1 MRMHYMYSFEISAL
15 LVMLIVSVHFVLT
28 RRFPVA
34 RNYVFF
40 ALLSVA
46 LVNNISNIASC
57 VCLAHADTVPLF
69 VNQILAYV
77 FFLSEE
83 LTSILFV
90 YYVYVACDVPAGKR
104 LIIKRV
110 EDVLVIV
117 FSFLLIS
124 NPWLHGFFYFENG
137 MYYQGWGASFGYFY
151 IILSIFLTLCMI
163 AMSGK
168 HVVQGTRLVVGTY
181 GMVACAVIL
190 LQFFSREILLTGI
203 ANATLILIMYLT
215 IQNPN
220 ELLDRRTGVANENA
234 LNVCFQNSHS
244 IGREMALYNIDLRQY
259 NQINAS
265 YGYETGTRLLFE
277 VGHFLLEACG
287 AFHVFHLGGDSFVI
301 AVYGEQDPEDILNQI
316 FSRFENPWEI
326 DNLEIMLRIS
336 VVRIDY
342 PLHVQSLLE
351 YQELNSFMKTIM
363 REKGLQP
370 FLKADK
376 EIILRFQRKHAVEQ
390 ALLTALEN
398 ESLEVYYQ
406 PVVDMQTERVIS
418 MEALVRLRDEKL
430 GFIPPD
436 ELVSIAEKNGSIVML
451 DEQVFEKVC
460 RFLREQI
467 LNNHG
472 LGIKDVHV
480 NISVIFFMQNDMSK
494 KILDI
499 MERYGIPAEYITL
512 EVTERAAAT
521 APEMMEKHME
531 TLAAEGISFALDDYG
546 TGNSNCSYLIN
557 YPFDKVKFDKTM
569 VWSYFTSKTG
579 KIILDNEVNTIHE
592 LHIPIVAEGVETKEQ
607 MERLKRLKVEYIQGY
622 YYAKPMPQK
631 EFLAFVREKNQL
643 HERNEETE

>member
-1 MRMHYMYSFEISAL
+1 MHYVYSFELSAL
-15 LVMLIVSVHFVLT
+15 LVMLIILLHFVLT

-40 ALLSVA
+40 ALLCVA
-46 LVNNISNIASC
+46 LVNSISNIASSA
-57 VCLAHADTVPLF
+57 CLSNMDVIPIW
-69 VNQILAYV
+69 VNQVLLYV
-77 FFLSEE
+77 FSFSEE
-83 LTSILFV
+83 ITSILFI
-90 YYVYVACDVPAGKR
+90 YYVYVACDIPKGKSR
-104 LIIKRV
+104 VFKRTAEILVLIFCV
-110 EDVLVIV
+110 MLVT
-117 FSFLLIS
+117 
-124 NPWLHGFFYFENG
+124 NPWMHSLFCFENG
-137 MYYQGWGASFGYFY
+137 VYHRGWGIVFGYWY
-151 IILSIFLTLCMI
+151 TILSIALTLCMV

-168 HVVQGTRLVVGTY
+168 HVVQGTQLVVGTY
-181 GMVACAVIL
+181 GVVACVAIL
-190 LQFFSREILLTGI
+190 TQLIRGDLLLSGT
-203 ANATLILIMYLT
+203 ANATLILCMYLT

-220 ELLDRRTGVANENA
+220 ELLDRRTGVANEKA
-234 LNVCFQNSHS
+234 LNVCFQNSYS
-244 IGREMALYNIDLRQY
+244 IGREMVLYNIDLRQY

-265 YGYETGTRLLFE
+265 YGYETGSRLLFE
-277 VGHFLLEACG
+277 VGRFFLETCG
-287 AFHVFHLGGDSFVI
+287 AFHVFHLGGDSFVV

-316 FSRFENPWEI
+316 FSRFDNPWEI
-326 DNLEIMLRIS
+326 DELEIMLRVR

-342 PLHVQSLLE
+342 PLHVKNMLE
-351 YQELNSFMKTIM
+351 YLELNSFMKTII
-363 REKGLQP
+363 RETGLQP

-376 EIILRFQRKHAVEQ
+376 EIILRYQRKHAVEQ
-390 ALLTALEN
+390 ALLMALEN

-436 ELVSIAEKNGSIVML
+436 EFVSIAEKNGSVVML

-467 LNNHG
+467 LENRC
-472 LGIKDVHV
+472 LGIRDVHV
-480 NISVIFFMQNDMSK
+480 NISVIFFMQTGMAQ

-512 EVTERAAAT
+512 EVTERAAT
-521 APEMMEKHME
+521 VPEMMKKHME

-631 EFLAFVREKNQL
+631 EFLEFVREKNQL

>member
-1 MRMHYMYSFEISAL
+1 MHYMYSFEISAL

-28 RRFPVA
+28 RRFPIA

-40 ALLSVA
+40 ALLCVA
-46 LVNNISNIASC
+46 LINCASNIASC
-57 VCLAHADTVPLF
+57 VCLEHSDVVPLI

-77 FFLSEE
+77 FFFSEAVT
-83 LTSILFV
+83 LIFFV
-90 YYVYVACDVPAGKR
+90 YYVYVACDITERKR
-104 LIIKRV
+104 RMIKRAEAVLIIA
-110 EDVLVIV
+110 

-137 MYYQGWGASFGYFY
+137 AYYQGWAAVFGYLY
-151 IILSIFLTLCMI
+151 TILSIFLTLGII

-168 HVVQGTRLVVGTY
+168 GVVQGTRMIVGTY
-181 GMVACAVIL
+181 GLAACAAVL
-190 LQFFSREILLTGI
+190 LQFSEREILLTGI

-215 IQNPN
+215 LQNPN

-234 LNVCFQNSHS
+234 LHVCFQNSFS
-244 IGREMALYNIDLRQY
+244 IGREMALFNIDLRQY

-265 YGYETGTRLLFE
+265 YGYETGSRILFE
-277 VGHFLLEACG
+277 VGQYFLKECG
-287 AFHVFHLGGDSFVI
+287 AFHVFHLSGDSFVI
-301 AVYGEQDPEDILNQI
+301 AVYGEQDPEDVLNRI
-316 FSRFENPWEI
+316 FSRFERPWEI

-336 VVRIDY
+336 AVRIDY
-342 PLHVQSLLE
+342 PLHVQSMLDYL
-351 YQELNSFMKTIM
+351 ELNSFMKNMI

-370 FLKADK
+370 YLKADK
-376 EIILRFQRKHAVEQ
+376 EIILRHQRKHDVEQ
-390 ALLTALEN
+390 ALLNALDHD
-398 ESLEVYYQ
+398 SLEIYYQ
-406 PVVDMQTERVIS
+406 PVVDTQSDRVIS

-436 ELVSIAEKNGSIVML
+436 ELVSIAEKNGSVVML

-460 RFLREQI
+460 RFLKEEILRE
-467 LNNHG
+467 NNLG
-472 LGIKDVHV
+472 LMDVHI
-480 NISVIFFMQNDMSK
+480 NISVISFMQTNMSG
-494 KILDI
+494 KILEI
-499 MERYGIPAEYITL
+499 MERYGIPAKHITL

-521 APEMMEKHME
+521 APGMMEKHMK

-622 YYAKPMPQK
+622 YYARPMPQN
-631 EFLAFVREKNQL
+631 EFLEFVRE
-643 HERNEETE
+643 RNGKTE

>member
-1 MRMHYMYSFEISAL
+1 MHYMYSFEISAL
-15 LVMLIVSVHFVLT
+15 LVMLIVSVHFGLT
-28 RRFPVA
+28 RRFPIA

-40 ALLSVA
+40 ALLCVA
-46 LVNNISNIASC
+46 LVNSISNIASC
-57 VCLAHADTVPLF
+57 VCLAHADVVPLF
-69 VNQILAYV
+69 VNQILVYL

-104 LIIKRV
+104 LVMKRV
-110 EDVLVIV
+110 EDALVIM

-137 MYYQGWGASFGYFY
+137 MYYQGWGAAFGYFY

-234 LNVCFQNSHS
+234 LNVCFQNSYS
-244 IGREMALYNIDLRQY
+244 IGREMVLYNIDLRQY

-265 YGYETGTRLLFE
+265 YGYETGSRLLFE
-277 VGHFLLEACG
+277 VGHFFLETCG
-287 AFHVFHLGGDSFVI
+287 AFHVFHLGGDSVVT
-301 AVYGEQDPEDILNQI
+301 AVYGEQDPENILNQI

-326 DNLEIMLRIS
+326 DEFEIMLRVS

-342 PLHVQSLLE
+342 PLHVQNLLE
-351 YQELNSFMKTIM
+351 YLELNSFMKTIM

-376 EIILRFQRKHAVEQ
+376 EIILRYQRKHAVEQ

-406 PVVDMQTERVIS
+406 PVVDMQTERVTS

-467 LNNHG
+467 LGNQS

-480 NISVIFFMQNDMSK
+480 NISVIFFMQTGMSK

-521 APEMMEKHME
+521 APGMMEKHME

>member
-1 MRMHYMYSFEISAL
+1 MHYVYSFELSAL
-15 LVMLIVSVHFVLT
+15 LVMLIILLHFMLT

-40 ALLSVA
+40 ALLCVA
-46 LVNNISNIASC
+46 LVNSISNIASSA
-57 VCLAHADTVPLF
+57 CLSNMDVVPIW
-69 VNQILAYV
+69 VNHVLLYV
-77 FFLSEE
+77 FSFSEVI
-83 LTSILFV
+83 TSMLFI
-90 YYVYVACDVPAGKR
+90 YYVYVACDIPKGKS
-104 LIIKRV
+104 RV
-110 EDVLVIV
+110 FRRVADIFVLV
-117 FSFLLIS
+117 FSALLVT
-124 NPWLHGFFYFENG
+124 NPWMHSLFYFENG
-137 MYYQGWGASFGYFY
+137 VYHRGWGIVFGYWY
-151 IILSIFLTLCMI
+151 TILSIALTLCMV
-163 AMSGK
+163 ATAGK
-168 HVVQGTRLVVGTY
+168 HVVQGTQLVVGTY
-181 GMVACAVIL
+181 GVVACVAILIQLIRGDIL
-190 LQFFSREILLTGI
+190 LSGT
-203 ANATLILIMYLT
+203 ANATLLLCMYLT

-220 ELLDRRTGVANENA
+220 ELLDRRTGVANEKA

-244 IGREMALYNIDLRQY
+244 IGREMVLYNIDLRQY

-265 YGYETGTRLLFE
+265 YGYETGSRLLFE
-277 VGHFLLEACG
+277 VGQFFLEICG
-287 AFHVFHLGGDSFVI
+287 AFHVFHLGGDSFVV
-301 AVYGEQDPEDILNQI
+301 AVYGEQDPEHIRSQI

-326 DNLEIMLRIS
+326 DELEIMLRVR

-342 PLHVQSLLE
+342 PLHVKNMLE
-351 YQELNSFMKTIM
+351 YLELNSFMKTII
-363 REKGLQP
+363 RETGLQP

-376 EIILRFQRKHAVEQ
+376 EIILRYQRKHAVEQ
-390 ALLTALEN
+390 SLLMALEN

-436 ELVSIAEKNGSIVML
+436 ELVSIAEKNGSVVML

-467 LNNHG
+467 LENRS
-472 LGIKDVHV
+472 LGIRDVHV
-480 NISVIFFMQNDMSK
+480 NVSVIFFMQTGMAK

-512 EVTERAAAT
+512 EVTERAAASV
-521 APEMMEKHME
+521 PEMMKKHME

-631 EFLAFVREKNQL
+631 EFLEFVREKNQL

>member
-1 MRMHYMYSFEISAL
+1 MHYVYSFELSAL
-15 LVMLIVSVHFVLT
+15 LVMLIILLHFVLT

-40 ALLSVA
+40 ALLCVA
-46 LVNNISNIASC
+46 LVNSISNIASSA
-57 VCLAHADTVPLF
+57 CLSNMDVIPIW
-69 VNQILAYV
+69 VNQVLLYV
-77 FFLSEE
+77 FSFSEE
-83 LTSILFV
+83 ITSILFI
-90 YYVYVACDVPAGKR
+90 YYVYVACDIPKGKSR
-104 LIIKRV
+104 VFKRTAEILVLIFCV
-110 EDVLVIV
+110 MLVT
-117 FSFLLIS
+117 
-124 NPWLHGFFYFENG
+124 NPWMHSLFCFENG
-137 MYYQGWGASFGYFY
+137 VYHRGWGIVFGYWY
-151 IILSIFLTLCMI
+151 TILSIALTLCMV

-168 HVVQGTRLVVGTY
+168 HVVQGTQLVVGTY
-181 GMVACAVIL
+181 GVVACVAIL
-190 LQFFSREILLTGI
+190 TQLIRGDLLLSGT
-203 ANATLILIMYLT
+203 ANATLILCMYLT

-220 ELLDRRTGVANENA
+220 ELLDRRTGVANEKA
-234 LNVCFQNSHS
+234 LNVCFQNSYS
-244 IGREMALYNIDLRQY
+244 IGREMVLYNIDLRQY

-265 YGYETGTRLLFE
+265 YGYETGSRLLFE
-277 VGHFLLEACG
+277 VGRFFLETCG
-287 AFHVFHLGGDSFVI
+287 AFHVFHLGGDSFVV
-301 AVYGEQDPEDILNQI
+301 AVYGEQDPEDIRSQI
-316 FSRFENPWEI
+316 FSRFDNPWEI
-326 DNLEIMLRIS
+326 DELEIMLRVR

-342 PLHVQSLLE
+342 PLHVKNMLE
-351 YQELNSFMKTIM
+351 YLELNSFMKTII
-363 REKGLQP
+363 RETGLQP

-376 EIILRFQRKHAVEQ
+376 EIILRYQRKHAVEQ
-390 ALLTALEN
+390 ALLMALEN

-436 ELVSIAEKNGSIVML
+436 EFVSIAEKNGSVVML

-467 LNNHG
+467 LENRC
-472 LGIKDVHV
+472 LGIRDVHV
-480 NISVIFFMQNDMSK
+480 NISVIFFMQTGMAQ

-512 EVTERAAAT
+512 EVTERAAT
-521 APEMMEKHME
+521 VPEMMKKHME

-631 EFLAFVREKNQL
+631 EFLEFVREKNQL